1 MTENPLYAAAKDLP
15 EEARAALEGHNQG
28 VRQQQLEA
36 ARSRVAGTPERAKE
50 AARRAEFRDNNH
62 QYDENSN
69 FNTRAD
75 REARAAVMR
84 QYWKTIGPTPDGP
97 SPSEEGLFYA
107 KRLQFA

>member
-1 MTENPLYAAAKDLP
+1 MPQPKICRKKPGPHLRDTI
-15 EEARAALEGHNQG
+15 QG

-36 ARSRVAGTPERAKE
+36 ACSRVAGTPERAKE

-75 REARAAVMR
+75 REARAAVMK
-84 QYWKTIGPTPDGP
+84 QYWENRRTN
-97 SPSEEGLFYA
+97 S
-107 KRLQFA
+107 

>member
-1 MTENPLYAAAKDLP
+1 MRIITGTARGRRLMTL
-15 EEARAALEGHNQG
+15 QG
-28 VRQQQLEA
+28 DAVRP
-36 ARSRVAGTPERAKE
+36 TPERVKE

-84 QYWKTIGPTPDGP
+84 QYWENNRTN
-97 SPSEEGLFYA
+97 S
-107 KRLQFA
+107 

>member
-36 ARSRVAGTPERAKE
+36 ARSRVADTPERAKE

-84 QYWKTIGPTPDGP
+84 QYW
-97 SPSEEGLFYA
+97 EN
-107 KRLQFA
+107 KRTNS